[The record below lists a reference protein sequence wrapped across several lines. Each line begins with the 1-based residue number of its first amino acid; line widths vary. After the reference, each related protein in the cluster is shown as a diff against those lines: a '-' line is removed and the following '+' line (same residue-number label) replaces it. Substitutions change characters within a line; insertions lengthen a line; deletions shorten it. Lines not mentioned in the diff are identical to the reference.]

1 MPITENESEALK
13 LKIIMELLDNE
24 KKMATEDDRIFRD
37 RITGEITNRDNQYT
51 RLLSHFVNIT
61 ILRNY
66 LKEFFKWSFY
76 LAVISSLFLLI
87 KEISSLSEAFI
98 AKADIQQLI
107 EAIPLFITSIVGL
120 VSAIIAIPIAI
131 TKYLFSTKED
141 KNITDIILHT
151 QEHDTSGRQWT
162 LDFQKISDEI
172 KEHKKKDTSAV
183 QREEES
189 A

>member
-1 MPITENESEALK
+1 MSITENESEALK

-24 KKMATEDDRIFRD
+24 KKKATEDDRIFRD

-61 ILRNY
+61 I
-66 LKEFFKWSFY
+66 
-76 LAVISSLFLLI
+76 
-87 KEISSLSEAFI
+87 

-107 EAIPLFITSIVGL
+107 DAIPLFITSIIGL
-120 VSAIIAIPIAI
+120 VFAVIAIPIAI

-172 KEHKKKDTSAV
+172 KEHKKKGTSAV